1 MAGDDSVRLRHML
14 DAARE
19 AMELAKGKT
28 GEDIENNRML
38 NLSLVRLI
46 EVVGEAANR
55 VSAEGRARCPEI
67 PWPAIIG
74 MRNRMIHGYDSIDFD
89 ILYKTIN
96 EDLPSL
102 AAEIEKILQ
111 SDD

>member
-1 MAGDDSVRLRHML
+1 MSGDDGVRLRHML
-14 DAARE
+14 DAAKE
-19 AMELAKGKT
+19 AMELAEGKSRN
-28 GEDIENNRML
+28 DIENERLL

-55 VSAEGRARCPEI
+55 VSAEGQSRYPKI

-74 MRNRMIHGYDSIDFD
+74 MRNRMIHGYDNIDFS

-96 EDLPSL
+96 EDLQSL
-102 AAEIEKILQ
+102 AVELEKIL
-111 SDD
+111 